1 MGNGSAASFLA
12 PVRWIRSLLRERS
25 CGSKNVQHVP
35 SMNKN
40 LVSGSLLL
48 RDGFKVVLES
58 NKVIVSRHGLFI
70 GKGYVSGGL
79 FRLSLSDF
87 SNKCVNH
94 ICGGVNDDAS
104 LWHGRLCHF

>member
-1 MGNGSAASFLA
+1 
-12 PVRWIRSLLRERS
+12 
-25 CGSKNVQHVP
+25 
-35 SMNKN
+35 MNKN

-87 SNKCVNH
+87 SNKCVN
-94 ICGGVNDDAS
+94 IFAVVLMMMRVFGMVVYVTLILVLSAIVVCNLSNLES
-104 LWHGRLCHF
+104 LTRLLSRGTWHL